1 MHAGKSAR
9 AGTELIAASPN
20 PGAAHNPEERSV
32 LLPAASQQRP
42 QQVAPD
48 QGSMGNGTDSSS
60 SGSDGAVPGRRPGAN
75 APGQLTPE
83 TNGSVI
89 EQLVRAYDERVE
101 QAR

>member
-1 MHAGKSAR
+1 M
-9 AGTELIAASPN
+9 
-20 PGAAHNPEERSV
+20 

-101 QAR
+101 QARQEQLKLEARSFAEEEDAFADAFAGDC